1 MARTQMPRRLVELVA
16 GYPYLKGTIPEDDL
30 LPRPRM
36 STRAFDALYVRLET
50 QLPDFSVPKPKQSPL
65 QVLSDAVR
73 AEGATE
79 AGEHANLWDLLK
91 QQAAATELPVLAG
104 ESNRFP
110 VLTRVFTDE
119 TMGLL
124 SKLPSVALRTEL
136 ATIKLEIP
144 EPRGRSRSVGPAKN
158 SAATNGAP
166 RATAST
172 TDLSPKDWIDFSSLG
187 FGESALGKDFAS
199 TLMDNDLE
207 VTEPPLVRRK
217 SSRRK
222 ASSPPPAQ
230 PDAPP
235 SSRTVSLQT
244 KCASV
249 KVVQIDEAFIDFWSD
264 ALLDPIS
271 SNFPSF
277 VVCQLKPVTGLEA
290 NGKPLGWL
298 VVEQVF
304 TRPPPP
310 PAPDPSSPVLLQRT
324 ASPRP
329 SVRSNISSRKSAT
342 FSNAKKRFTLF
353 SSKETINS
361 LDSKLAARKK
371 TGKTPK
377 IGEMGEILTEEPET
391 QQSVPEEQK
400 PELPSKAPEPSSA
413 EVATGVAAAAA
424 VVAGTAA
431 AADTAKVNADLPPVP
446 IVEAEAPAVEAAS
459 AVEPVKPD
467 EEPAEKPT
475 KFVEHITPPTSS
487 SPASSAVV
495 APADDAESKELPPA
509 PEPVVL
515 AGETPGPDVALNT
528 SESVALAEASAHAE
542 DAPAEVT
549 PVAEK
554 PIVVEEPA
562 AAEETQL
569 VPETAQSPPVATEPE
584 VQPAVAEAAVAPQ
597 TAEPVVEDVQ
607 APPAVPVEEAPVDV
621 APTEP
626 EEALPAAA
634 PVQAAPAEPTPEP
647 EAPPALTKVSADVE
661 AAVEPPAPVAEPVPE
676 VLPTEEEPA
685 AEPTSVTEG
694 ALADPTVESAAPENE
709 PAVEAEPIE
718 QTQEP
723 VVHQEPE
730 TLVGEEPV
738 APAQEETAASPEEVV
753 SPPEEENAVTE
764 PAVQKDVT
772 EEPSVPSP
780 PEADGE

>member
-16 GYPYLKGTIPEDDL
+16 GYPYLKGSVPEDDL
-30 LPRPRM
+30 LPRPRL

-50 QLPDFSVPKPKQSPL
+50 QLPDFSVPKPKPSPL

-79 AGEHANLWDLLK
+79 TGEHAALWDLLK
-91 QQAAATELPVLAG
+91 QQAAATEQPALAG
-104 ESNRFP
+104 ESNSFP

-119 TMGLL
+119 ATSLL

-136 ATIKLEIP
+136 ATIKLDVP

-158 SAATNGAP
+158 GAAANGTP

-172 TDLSPKDWIDFSSLG
+172 IDLSPKDWGDFSSLG

-222 ASSPPPAQ
+222 ASSPPRTQ
-230 PDAPP
+230 PDALA

-277 VVCQLKPVTGLEA
+277 VVCQLKPVAGLEA

-310 PAPDPSSPVLLQRT
+310 PVPEPSSPVLLQRT

-342 FSNAKKRFTLF
+342 FSSAKKRFTLF

-391 QQSVPEEQK
+391 QQSTEEEQK
-400 PELPSKAPEPSSA
+400 PELQSKVPEPSGA

-424 VVAGTAA
+424 IVAGTAA
-431 AADTAKVNADLPPVP
+431 AADTAKANADLPPVP
-446 IVEAEAPAVEAAS
+446 IVEAGAPAVEAAS
-459 AVEPVKPD
+459 AIEPVKPD

-515 AGETPGPDVALNT
+515 TGETPGPDVALTT
-528 SESVALAEASAHAE
+528 SEPVALAEASAHVG
-542 DAPAEVT
+542 DALAEVT
-549 PVAEK
+549 PVAEE
-554 PIVVEEPA
+554 PVVVEEPTVA
-562 AAEETQL
+562 KDTQAESAQPL
-569 VPETAQSPPVATEPE
+569 PVPAQPE
-584 VQPAVAEAAVAPQ
+584 EQPATVAEAAVAPQ
-597 TAEPVVEDVQ
+597 VVEVG
-607 APPAVPVEEAPVDV
+607 APVGV

-626 EEALPAAA
+626 EGSLPAA
-634 PVQAAPAEPTPEP
+634 EP
-647 EAPPALTKVSADVE
+647 VE
-661 AAVEPPAPVAEPVPE
+661 AAPEEPEHKPEASSALTEVPVEVEAVIEPPAPAAEPAVPE
-676 VLPTEEEPA
+676 VLPTEEEP
-685 AEPTSVTEG
+685 TSVAEG
-694 ALADPTVESAAPENE
+694 ALADPTTAESAAPENE
-709 PAVEAEPIE
+709 PITESEPIE
-718 QTQEP
+718 RTQEP
-723 VVHQEPE
+723 VVQQESE
-730 TLVGEEPV
+730 AVVGEEPS
-738 APAQEETAASPEEVV
+738 APTTEEIILPQEAV
-753 SPPEEENAVTE
+753 SPPEENALTEIAVQQETVTE
-764 PAVQKDVT
+764 GSSLPT
-772 EEPSVPSP
+772 SP
-780 PEADGE
+780 PDAQSTGE

>member
-16 GYPYLKGTIPEDDL
+16 GYPYLKGSVPEDDL
-30 LPRPRM
+30 LPRPRL

-50 QLPDFSVPKPKQSPL
+50 QLPDFSVPKPKHSPL

-79 AGEHANLWDLLK
+79 TGEHAGLWDLLK
-91 QQAAATELPVLAG
+91 QQAAATEQPALAG
-104 ESNRFP
+104 ESNSFP

-119 TMGLL
+119 ATSLL

-136 ATIKLEIP
+136 ATIKLDVP

-158 SAATNGAP
+158 GAAANGTP

-172 TDLSPKDWIDFSSLG
+172 IDLSPKDWGDFSSLG

-222 ASSPPPAQ
+222 ASSPPRAQ
-230 PDAPP
+230 PDALAN
-235 SSRTVSLQT
+235 SCTVSLQT

-277 VVCQLKPVTGLEA
+277 VVCQLKPVAGLEA
-290 NGKPLGWL
+290 NGKQLGWL

-310 PAPDPSSPVLLQRT
+310 PVPEPSAPVLLQRP

-342 FSNAKKRFTLF
+342 FSSAKKRFTLF

-391 QQSVPEEQK
+391 QQSTEEEQK
-400 PELPSKAPEPSSA
+400 PELQSKAPEPSSA

-424 VVAGTAA
+424 IVAGTAV

-446 IVEAEAPAVEAAS
+446 IVEAGAPAVEAAS
-459 AVEPVKPD
+459 AIEPVKPD

-515 AGETPGPDVALNT
+515 TGETPGPDVALTT
-528 SESVALAEASAHAE
+528 SEPVALAEASAHVE
-542 DAPAEVT
+542 DTLAEVT

-554 PIVVEEPA
+554 PVVVEESTVAEATQAEPA
-562 AAEETQL
+562 EPL
-569 VPETAQSPPVATEPE
+569 PVPAQPE
-584 VQPAVAEAAVAPQ
+584 VQPAAIAEAAVAPQ
-597 TAEPVVEDVQ
+597 VVEHPGEVG
-607 APPAVPVEEAPVDV
+607 APEGV

-626 EEALPAAA
+626 EGSLPAAEPVEAA
-634 PVQAAPAEPTPEP
+634 PEEPEHKPEASSALTEAPAE
-647 EAPPALTKVSADVE
+647 VE
-661 AAVEPPAPVAEPVPE
+661 AVVEPPAPAAEPTVPE
-676 VLPTEEEPA
+676 VLPTEEEP
-685 AEPTSVTEG
+685 TSVAEG
-694 ALADPTVESAAPENE
+694 ALADPTTAESAAPENE
-709 PAVEAEPIE
+709 PIAESEPIE
-718 QTQEP
+718 QTHEP
-723 VVHQEPE
+723 VVQQESE
-730 TLVGEEPV
+730 AVVGEEPS
-738 APAQEETAASPEEVV
+738 APTTEEIAVPQETV
-753 SPPEEENAVTE
+753 SPLEENAVTE
-764 PAVQKDVT
+764 IPVQQEVVT
-772 EEPSVPSP
+772 EGSSLPTSP
-780 PEADGE
+780 PDAQSTGE